1 LGAETLGQRLDDGVD
16 TVDLDTLP
24 VDLVRS
30 PEVVVPDLGS
40 IGAGPVGGL
49 DVGGQVTLADVDAVI
64 PNEQPQDVKREDLE
78 LVKRD
83 VREPAVLCEQGSGRK
98 GAEAYTAMNQVR
110 SCLR

>member
-1 LGAETLGQRLDDGVD
+1 MAVETLSQRLDDSVD
-16 TVDLDTLP
+16 TVDLNTLP

-40 IGAGPVGGL
+40 VGAGPVGGL
-49 DVGGQVTLADVDAVI
+49 DVHGQVTLANVDAII
-64 PNEQPQDVKREDLE
+64 PDEQPKYMERKDLE

-83 VREPAVLCEQGSGRK
+83 VGEPAVLCEQGSGRK
-98 GAEAYTAMNQVR
+98 EAGAYTAMNQVR

>member
-1 LGAETLGQRLDDGVD
+1 MVETLSQRLDDGID
-16 TVDLDTLP
+16 TVDLNTLP

-30 PEVVVPDLGS
+30 PEVVVPNLGS
-40 IGAGPVGGL
+40 VRTSPVGGL
-49 DVGGQVTLADVDAVI
+49 DIDGQVTLTNVDAVI

-83 VREPAVLCEQGSGRK
+83 VREPSVLCKQGSERK
-98 GAEAYTAMNQVR
+98 EAEAYTAMNQVR